1 MKWKD
6 LSLKERKQVYD
17 NIRANNPDVTY
28 FAIKEQF
35 DSILAYEDGDDL
47 SKTKKKLGLIP
58 GTPEYFARQQAIS
71 GRVDMVQPEAYLTP
85 AGYVKD
91 ALSVAEAIDE
101 GNYGEAAATTLLN
114 AIPWGVG
121 KIFRGIKSKV
131 GEALSTPITINN
143 SMVDEYPSAIAD
155 AARRSISKSKRAKTK
170 KQESDYDAEFS
181 EVIRRDRNIRKHEK
195 EISKTIEDAVLPDK
209 ATFDLI
215 KRVDEQYGTNYTDAY
230 RRIAMRDM
238 TGRGKYVKYEELP
251 DNKNAKISRIRDVQD
266 FGPTVDDYRITIDPQ
281 QYLPGT
287 ANHELGHLADQLAAD
302 PESNGYLFYLLDEGN
317 IMGPGELR
325 SKGINISPS
334 MQAYLSDPS
343 EAKSHM
349 LHLKRA
355 LINQGKLHDWGSKVD
370 QNMIEDFLFDPR
382 NAGVV
387 NNANKLQYNLY
398 RNKSRF
404 VDRINNLTPMEMV
417 SPVFLPFLGYELNK
431 EE

>member
-6 LSLKERKQVYD
+6 LSFKDKKQLYD

-28 FAIKEQF
+28 FDIKEQF
-35 DSILAYEDGDDL
+35 DSIPAYEDGDNL
-47 SKTKKKLGLIP
+47 SKTKKQLGLIP
-58 GTPEYFARQQAIS
+58 GTPEYFNRQQAIS
-71 GRVDMVQPEAYLTP
+71 GRINMVQPEAYITP
-85 AGYVKD
+85 AGYIKD

-121 KIFRGIKSKV
+121 KILRGVKSKV
-131 GEALSTPITINN
+131 GEILNTPVTINY
-143 SMVDEYPSAIAD
+143 SMLDEYPSAVAD
-155 AARRSISKSKRAKTK
+155 VARRSKSKRAKAK

-215 KRVDEQYGTNYTDAY
+215 KRVDKQYGTNYINAY

-238 TGRGKYVKYEELP
+238 TGRGKYIKYEELP

-355 LINQGKLHDWGSKVD
+355 LIDQGKLHDWGSKID

-404 VDRINNLTPMEMV
+404 IDRINNLTPMEVV
-417 SPVFLPFLGYELNK
+417 SPVFLPFIGYELNK